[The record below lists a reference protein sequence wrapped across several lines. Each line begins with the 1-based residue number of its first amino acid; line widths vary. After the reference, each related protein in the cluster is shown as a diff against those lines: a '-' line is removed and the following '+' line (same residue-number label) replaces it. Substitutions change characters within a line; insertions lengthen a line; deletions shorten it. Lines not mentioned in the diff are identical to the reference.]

1 MLWGSGSRENISK
14 VSAQFIWKGGWELSL
29 TASNFSSL
37 VIDNLCDESGEE
49 DIAIAMFYCDFRDQK
64 EQTATS
70 IIGAILKQLVFR
82 REVLEHVQ
90 KVFQKAKNEVGGR
103 SLLLQDMVQML
114 KLAVVTLPRVFICI
128 DALDECL
135 PQYLLELL
143 VSLKGILPEPRRTRI
158 FFTGRPQVRA
168 EITKHFTGSVI
179 VPISPKIHD
188 IERYLEKKL
197 EMDSESDAM
206 CDSLRADILRII
218 PQRISGMYV
227 AESALLTSCIILY

>member
-1 MLWGSGSRENISK
+1 M
-14 VSAQFIWKGGWELSL
+14 
-29 TASNFSSL
+29 
-37 VIDNLCDESGEE
+37 IDNLCDESGEE
-49 DIAIAMFYCDFRDQK
+49 DIAIAMYYYDFRDQK
-64 EQTATS
+64 EQTATN

-82 REVLEHVQ
+82 MEVLEHVQ
-90 KVFQKAKNEVGGR
+90 KRFQKAQKEVGGR
-103 SLLLQDMVQML
+103 GLRLPDMVQML
-114 KLAVVTLPRVFICI
+114 KQAVVTLPQVFICI

-135 PQYLLELL
+135 PQHLLELL
-143 VSLKGILPEPRRTRI
+143 VSLKDILLESRRMRI
-158 FFTGRPQVRA
+158 FFTGRPLVRA
-168 EITKHFTGSVI
+168 DITRHFTGSVT

-227 AESALLTSCIILY
+227 AESVLLTSCIILY